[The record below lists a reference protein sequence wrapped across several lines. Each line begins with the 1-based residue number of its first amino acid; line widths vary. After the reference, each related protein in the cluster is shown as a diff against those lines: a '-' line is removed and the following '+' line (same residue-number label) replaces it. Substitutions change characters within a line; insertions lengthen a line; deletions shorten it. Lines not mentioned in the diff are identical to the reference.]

1 MDLPNTGSLFYFF
14 YDLHDTKTIH
24 DLTRKQKILQV
35 NKIKGLK
42 KRFEIFCSG
51 NVVVGTIN

>member
-14 YDLHDTKTIH
+14 FDLFDTKTIH
-24 DLTRKQKILQV
+24 NLTKRQKILQV

-42 KRFEIFCSG
+42 KRLEIFCSG
-51 NVVVGTIN
+51 NVVVDTIN